1 MKGRGQIMLTL
12 ETQISVPKD
21 VLFHEVADEVADEM
35 VLLNLVNGKYFSL
48 DDVGTRMWLLLT
60 EHGQLKAVHQALLE
74 EYTVDPQ
81 QLEQDLLALTDRL
94 VANGLLQISEA

>member
-1 MKGRGQIMLTL
+1 MLTL
-12 ETQISVPKD
+12 ETKISIPKD
-21 VLFHEVADEVADEM
+21 VLFHEVADEEADEM

-48 DDVGTRMWLLLT
+48 DDVGTRMWLLMT

-74 EYTVDPQ
+74 EYAVDPQ

-94 VANGLLQISEA
+94 VVNGLLQISEA